1 RIDDKVSN
9 VHALRTELTRHR
21 FRQDALRRLGRGKAG
36 KGGLAPQCRRVAGG
50 DDGTVTRLDHGGS
63 KSAREIEQPHRVDLK
78 VAVQNGRGLARRG
91 CGRQFLDV
99 RLQVGSEIL
108 VLQQP
113 GEVGGHARIV
123 AIDVPVQ
130 DLFQP
135 ARLQL
140 VRALMLVHEQRELGR
155 KTDVGKGD
163 IFAYQYVAA
172 GRQRLLDPGGVGR
185 KGIPRPR
192 LYRLVDA

>member
-1 RIDDKVSN
+1 M
-9 VHALRTELTRHR
+9 E
-21 FRQDALRRLGRGKAG
+21 
-36 KGGLAPQCRRVAGG
+36 
-50 DDGTVTRLDHGGS
+50 
-63 KSAREIEQPHRVDLK
+63 
-78 VAVQNGRGLARRG
+78 NGRGLARRG

-163 IFAYQYVAA
+163 LSSPTSTWRPDDSACS
-172 GRQRLLDPGGVGR
+172 
-185 KGIPRPR
+185 IPE
-192 LYRLVDA
+192 A